1 MIPPSP
7 HAAQLAAKPLTR
19 SSLDVL
25 GGTTELWTYGPVA
38 GDTGESGGSDD
49 GGSPAAGV
57 VARDSAPTILLVHG
71 FRGDH
76 HGLEPIAARLPG
88 FTVIVPDLPGFGI
101 STPLKRTHDIAGY
114 SAWLRDLVS
123 QLDLGPDAVILGH
136 SFGSIIVAAALAGG
150 LEAERVILVNPIA
163 APALSGPRGIL
174 TRLAVFYYKVGAWLP
189 QKLGFAWLRLALV
202 TRFISITMAKTKN
215 RALRA
220 WIHDQHHRYF
230 GAFSNRA
237 VVVEAFEASVS
248 NDVSEFAAQITPPT
262 LLIAG
267 DRDDITPV
275 AAEERLATLI
285 PDARLVVLHGVGH
298 LIHYERP
305 VEAARAISAFVAE
318 RQARQALKEREPHG
332 AQAAKPSGKHS
343 A

>member
-19 SSLDVL
+19 SSVDML

-38 GDTGESGGSDD
+38 TDAAA
-49 GGSPAAGV
+49 GSP
-57 VARDSAPTILLVHG
+57 APTILLVHG

-76 HGLEPIAARLPG
+76 HGLESIAARLPG

-101 STPLKRTHDIAGY
+101 STPLKRKHDIAGY
-114 SAWLRDLVS
+114 SAWLRELVAK
-123 QLDLGPDAVILGH
+123 LGVAKLGVQGGGESRASTLVILGH
-136 SFGSIIVAAALAGG
+136 SFGSIIVAAALADG

-174 TRLAVFYYKVGAWLP
+174 TCLAVFYYKVGAWLP
-189 QKLGFAWLRLALV
+189 QRLGFAWLRLALV
-202 TRFISITMAKTKN
+202 TRFISITMAKTHH
-215 RALRA
+215 RGLRR

-275 AAEERLATLI
+275 AAEQRLATLI
-285 PDARLVVLHGVGH
+285 PDARLVILHGVGH

-305 VEAARAISAFVAE
+305 VEAARAITTFVAE
-318 RQARQALKEREPHG
+318 GHAEKHAEKHTET
-332 AQAAKPSGKHS
+332 ATGKHS

>member
-19 SSLDVL
+19 SSVDVL

-38 GDTGESGGSDD
+38 TDAAA
-49 GGSPAAGV
+49 GSP
-57 VARDSAPTILLVHG
+57 APTILLVHG

-76 HGLEPIAARLPG
+76 HGLESIAARLPG

-101 STPLKRTHDIAGY
+101 STPLKRKHDIAGY
-114 SAWLRDLVS
+114 SAWLRELVAAPEFS
-123 QLDLGPDAVILGH
+123 TQPVILGH
-136 SFGSIIVAAALAGG
+136 SFGSIIVAAALADG
-150 LEAERVILVNPIA
+150 LDAERVILVNPIA
-163 APALSGPRGIL
+163 APALSGPRGVL

-189 QKLGFAWLRLALV
+189 QRLGFAWLRLALV
-202 TRFISITMAKTKN
+202 TRFISITMAKTHH
-215 RALRA
+215 RGLRR

-275 AAEERLATLI
+275 AAEQRLATLI
-285 PDARLVVLHGVGH
+285 PDARLVILHGVGH

-305 VEAARAISAFVAE
+305 VEAARAITTFVAE
-318 RQARQALKEREPHG
+318 GHAEKHTETAT
-332 AQAAKPSGKHS
+332 GKHS